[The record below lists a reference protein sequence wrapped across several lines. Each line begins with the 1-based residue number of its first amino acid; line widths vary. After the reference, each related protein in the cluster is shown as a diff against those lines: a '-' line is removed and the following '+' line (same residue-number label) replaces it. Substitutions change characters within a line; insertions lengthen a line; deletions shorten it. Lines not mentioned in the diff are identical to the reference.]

1 MKGNHTKTMKSF
13 KENPKNL
20 LENFAERLPQKLV
33 TQ

>member
-1 MKGNHTKTMKSF
+1 MKRNHTKTKKSF

-20 LENFAERLPQKLV
+20 IENFAERLPQKLV